1 MQPLIESFEDFKL
14 QGSCSMKKLGL
25 ISGTIVG
32 MAGLLLGLS
41 LNANAAPKD
50 EKAIKDI
57 ENKMIATTNTNDL
70 MKYYDPNDV
79 VVYDFAGPLEYK
91 GNAAVRGDFDAAFA
105 NFNDAKAEFV
115 ELVVVTDGKL
125 GIARSIQ
132 HFTFK
137 DKDGKPQEATFRVTD
152 VFHKVDG
159 KWKAIETH
167 VSAPM
172 DPKTGMTQMN
182 LKS

>member
-1 MQPLIESFEDFKL
+1 
-14 QGSCSMKKLGL
+14 MKKLGL
-25 ISGTIVG
+25 TIGAIVG
-32 MAGLLLGLS
+32 MAGLLLS
-41 LNANAAPKD
+41 LGINASAAGNNAKD
-50 EKAIKDI
+50 EKAIKDV
-57 ENKMIATTNTNDL
+57 ENKLIAATSTDEA
-70 MKYYDPNDV
+70 MKYYDQNDV

-105 NFNDAKAEFV
+105 GFIDPKGEFV
-115 ELVVVTDGKL
+115 ELEVVTDGKL
-125 GIARSIQ
+125 GVARSIQ

-152 VFHKVDG
+152 VYHKVDG
-159 KWKAIETH
+159 KWKIIQTH